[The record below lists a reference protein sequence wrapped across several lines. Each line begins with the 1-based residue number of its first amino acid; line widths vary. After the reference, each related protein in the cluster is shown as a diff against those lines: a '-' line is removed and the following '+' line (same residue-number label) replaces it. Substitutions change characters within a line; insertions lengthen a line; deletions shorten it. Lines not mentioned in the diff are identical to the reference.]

1 MALDTAH
8 GTVSTQEKLLEA
20 AGRLFLERG
29 YAGVSVRDIT
39 EVAGANVAAVNYH
52 FGSKRNLYREF
63 LSRRLTAMV
72 DPKVAALEEIVQR
85 SHPPDL
91 RLLIRTYVSG
101 FLGDVLGS
109 REVERLMKLLWEE
122 MSSEDIA
129 GDVVFKKAAAPV
141 HRVLKGAI
149 AAARP
154 EMDELHASLCISSIA
169 GQIIHFLRAREII
182 KRVTGRG
189 YSKEFV
195 EQIVQHITEF
205 SLRGIGA

>member
-1 MALDTAH
+1 MALETTDGTA
-8 GTVSTQEKLLEA
+8 STQEKLLEA

-39 EVAGANVAAVNYH
+39 EEAGANVAAVNYH

-72 DPKVAALEEIVQR
+72 DPKVAELEEIVKR
-85 SHPPDL
+85 SDPPDL

-122 MSSEDIA
+122 LSSEDIA

-154 EMDELHASLCISSIA
+154 DMDDIHASLCISSIA

-182 KRVTGRG
+182 KRITGRG
-189 YSKEFV
+189 YSREFV
-195 EQIVQHITEF
+195 EQIVEHITEF